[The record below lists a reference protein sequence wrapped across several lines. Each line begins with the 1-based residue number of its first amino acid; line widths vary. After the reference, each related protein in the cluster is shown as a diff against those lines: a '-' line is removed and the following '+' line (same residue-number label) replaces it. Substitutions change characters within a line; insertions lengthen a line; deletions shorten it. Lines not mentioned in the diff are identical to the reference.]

1 MIMQLQYTHENIY
14 IRYACIKCLHQI
26 MSKKTTVIITL
37 VWLIIDQQDL
47 FEEEFEMFL

>member
-1 MIMQLQYTHENIY
+1 
-14 IRYACIKCLHQI
+14 

-47 FEEEFEMFL
+47 FEEEFEMFLWVPFTQKIFDVDNKPWFKRQDRVQ